1 MWPDNGLVHARAEMQ
16 SETLQAPLPNDYGRV
31 IDDLRFALLLA
42 DAADDITRQPI
53 GPAIADVAT
62 KADGS
67 AVTPVDL
74 HVEATLFAIIERERP
89 EDGVLGE
96 EIGSPKAGVR
106 RWIVD
111 GIDGTEAFIAQR
123 PEWSTLIALEDHGAL
138 KLGVV
143 SAPALSSRWWAASGD
158 GAWSSRASDRR
169 PGEGERLTVS
179 RQDSLADSTVGVW
192 PPAEA
197 LAGPRHDAAVRLAE
211 IVKRNPLLPQAR
223 GRSAAGGPSRG
234 SGYPNAGL
242 LVAAGALDGVVLFGG
257 GPWDHA
263 ALAIIV
269 EEAGGRF
276 TDLSGDRR
284 IDGRG
289 AVFSNGRIHGDLLA
303 CLNL

>member
-1 MWPDNGLVHARAEMQ
+1 M
-16 SETLQAPLPNDYGRV
+16 
-31 IDDLRFALLLA
+31 IDDLRFALQLA
-42 DAADDITRQPI
+42 DAADDVTRPHI
-53 GPAIADVAT
+53 GHAIADALT

-67 AVTPVDL
+67 PVTPVDRQ
-74 HVEATLFAIIERERP
+74 VEAALLALIERERP

-96 EIGSPKAGVR
+96 EVGSAKAGTR

-111 GIDGTEAFIAQR
+111 GIDGTEAFNAQR

-138 KLGVV
+138 TIGVV
-143 SAPALSSRWWAASGD
+143 SAPALPCRWWAASGD
-158 GAWSSRASDRR
+158 GAWSSRASYGRH
-169 PGEGERLTVS
+169 GKGERLAVS
-179 RQDSLADSTVGVW
+179 GQDSLAGSSVGVW
-192 PPAEA
+192 PPADA
-197 LAGPRHDAAVRLAE
+197 LSGSRHDAAVRLAE
-211 IVKRNPLLPQAR
+211 TVQRNPVLPQAR
-223 GRSAAGGPSRG
+223 GRSTLSRPSSG

-263 ALAIIV
+263 ALAVIV

-284 IDGRG
+284 IDSGG
-289 AVFSNGRIHGDLLA
+289 AVFSNGRLHDDLLA